1 MKSGQLCYLDF
12 GMVSYGEGCSGW
24 DGKIF
29 HFAHQKFIHIV
40 EASQRYSIIEAIVHM
55 VNRDF
60 VSLAELYRRFAAHN
74 PHLRWTQ
81 ILFPCSFRM
90 GFIPKEVD
98 ISPIV
103 VALEVWDVNSFL
115 KILIKESCS

>member
-29 HFAHQKFIHIV
+29 NFAHYKFIHIV

-74 PHLRWTQ
+74 PHLTLDSN
-81 ILFPCSFRM
+81 IISVLFQN
-90 GFIPKEVD
+90 GFHSKGG
-98 ISPIV
+98 
-103 VALEVWDVNSFL
+103 
-115 KILIKESCS
+115 